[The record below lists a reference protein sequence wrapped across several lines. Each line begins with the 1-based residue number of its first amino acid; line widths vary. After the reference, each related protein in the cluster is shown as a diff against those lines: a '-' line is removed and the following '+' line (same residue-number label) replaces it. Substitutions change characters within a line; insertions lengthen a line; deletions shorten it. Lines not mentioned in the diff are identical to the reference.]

1 MLAVETNVFPYVR
14 RRFSFRQYSLF
25 DFADSG
31 YVKKL
36 LAVLP
41 DMAFLLMDGNVI
53 EPSSPYLM
61 DRDGNLYVYIEEL
74 DAAIPSENTF
84 ACSERGE
91 PITFPFAKAKWISV
105 ISMET
110 ALEQLGTA

>member
-1 MLAVETNVFPYVR
+1 MIDCMAMQNNIERIRQMLAVETNVFPYVR

-61 DRDGNLYVYIEEL
+61 DRDEMCIRDSRY
-74 DAAIPSENTF
+74 PSR
-84 ACSERGE
+84 SE
-91 PITFPFAKAKWISV
+91 P
-105 ISMET
+105 
-110 ALEQLGTA
+110 